1 MSLGSSRTV
10 CGRVAGSQSAST
22 GGTSLLPGFAGD
34 AGALARGLKNFQ
46 SRSIPRTTRAWGI
59 QRDSRDCEGPSP
71 CAAPVIALA
80 EGTRFDNTRPEAD
93 RALTSRKS
101 LRDND
106 IPFPFDGSIQAWLLG
121 WQREFRVGGRSVAKP
136 GRAVHCRNCFC
147 GVPSAAACD
156 VSIRCS
162 R

>member
-1 MSLGSSRTV
+1 LD
-10 CGRVAGSQSAST
+10 
-22 GGTSLLPGFAGD
+22 GGTSLLPAAAGD
-34 AGALARGLKNFQ
+34 AALTSGLKNFQ
-46 SRSIPRTTRAWGI
+46 SRSMPRTTRASGLPTE
-59 QRDSRDCEGPSP
+59 RGNGLSAR
-71 CAAPVIALA
+71 AAPVIALA

-106 IPFPFDGSIQAWLLG
+106 IPFPFDGSIRAWLLG
-121 WQREFRVGGRSVAKP
+121 WQREFRVGGRAVAKP

-147 GVPSAAACD
+147 GVPSAAACE